1 MPKEKSISDARK
13 YIKLNRDDLIPY
25 ANNPRTH
32 SESQVNQIAASIR
45 EFGFVVPV
53 IVDEDHGIIAGHGR
67 ILAAKKLNLEIIPCI
82 MLSGLSK
89 AQKKAYIIA
98 DNQLPMNADWIFE
111 MLKIEIDGL
120 EEMDFDIN
128 LLGFDDSFLDGLLQE
143 ETEGLT
149 DEDAVPEAPETPI
162 SVLGDLWIL
171 GNHRLLCGDSTSID
185 AVDKLMDG
193 VKIDIVLTDP
203 PYGMNLDTDYS
214 KMPSTKASGN
224 KYYKPIIG
232 DNIKFNYQVFSW
244 IDCDEQV
251 WFGANYY
258 AKTIEDDGSWL
269 VWDKRVEE
277 KFDRMFG
284 SGFELAW
291 SKKKHKQKIY
301 RYNNT
306 LFGGDIESRN
316 KVHPTQKPTSLIV
329 EILEDFKS
337 GDVVLDLFLGSG
349 STLIACEQLNRQCY
363 GMELDPKYCDV
374 IIRRWQ
380 EFTGQEAIHEN
391 GQTFNSMS
399 EVKGAE

>member
-363 GMELDPKYCDV
+363 GMELDPKYVDV
-374 IIRRWQ
+374 IVQRYVDY
-380 EFTGQEAIHEN
+380 TGNEEIIKN
-391 GQTFNSMS
+391 GKTITWKKSQ
-399 EVKGAE
+399 

>member
-1 MPKEKSISDARK
+1 MPSKKSISDAHK

-89 AQKKAYIIA
+89 AQKKAYTIA

-232 DNIKFNYQVFSW
+232 DNIKFNYQIFSW

-349 STLIACEQLNRQCY
+349 STLIACEQLNRKCY
-363 GMELDPKYCDV
+363 GMEIDPLYCDV
-374 IIRRWQ
+374 IIKRW
-380 EFTGQEAIHEN
+380 ENLTGGKAVCN
-391 GQTFNSMS
+391 G
-399 EVKGAE
+399 

>member
-374 IIRRWQ
+374 IIKRW
-380 EFTGQEAIHEN
+380 ENLTGGKAVCN
-391 GQTFNSMS
+391 G
-399 EVKGAE
+399 

>member
-349 STLIACEQLNRQCY
+349 STLIACEQLDRKCY
-363 GMELDPKYCDV
+363 GMEIDPLYCDV
-374 IIRRWQ
+374 IVKRW
-380 EFTGQEAIHEN
+380 ENLTGEKAVCN
-391 GQTFNSMS
+391 G
-399 EVKGAE
+399 